1 MSELVEC
8 TTQAEVDAA
17 TAAGNIAVVRAGIV
31 RASGTATVRAS
42 GTATVRASGTAT
54 VSAFGT
60 ATVWAYDSATVWAYD
75 SATVSASDSATVRA
89 SDSATVWA
97 YDAATVRASDA
108 ATVSASGTATVSAA
122 KYVAV
127 HQHSRHAAITGG
139 HLIVVPDIAT
149 VDDWF
154 DYHGVNATDG
164 HVVLYKA
171 VDDQLRSGRGM
182 PYPLGE
188 VVEALDWSPVD
199 ECGGGLHLCATAHHA
214 TAYFPSASRWLACR
228 VAVADLV
235 VITDGAGR
243 SDKVKARRVEVLHE
257 VDIHGR
263 PVGEVA

>member
-89 SDSATVWA
+89 SDSATV
-97 YDAATVRASDA
+97 
-108 ATVSASGTATVSAA
+108 SAA
-122 KYVAV
+122 KCVAV

-188 VVEALDWSPVD
+188 VVEAPDWSPVD

-235 VITDGAGR
+235 VITDGNGQ
-243 SDKVKARRVEVLHE
+243 SDTVKARRVEVLHE

>member
-31 RASGTATVRAS
+31 RA
-42 GTATVRASGTAT
+42 
-54 VSAFGT
+54 FG
-60 ATVWAYDSATVWAYD
+60 SATVWA
-75 SATVSASDSATVRA
+75 SDS
-89 SDSATVWA
+89 
-97 YDAATVRASDA
+97 
-108 ATVSASGTATVSAA
+108 ATVSAA

-188 VVEALDWSPVD
+188 VVEAPDWSPVD

-214 TAYFPSASRWLACR
+214 TAYFPPASRWLACR

>member
-1 MSELVEC
+1 MR
-8 TTQAEVDAA
+8 AY
-17 TAAGNIAVVRAGIV
+17 GAV
-31 RASGTATVRAS
+31 
-42 GTATVRASGTAT
+42 T
-54 VSAFGT
+54 VS
-60 ATVWAYDSATVWAYD
+60 AYD
-75 SATVSASDSATVRA
+75 SATVSAYGTATVRA
-89 SDSATVWA
+89 
-97 YDAATVRASDA
+97 Y
-108 ATVSASGTATVSAA
+108 GTATVSAA

-182 PYPLGE
+182 PYPLGD
-188 VVEALDWSPVD
+188 VVEAPDWSPTNQ
-199 ECGGGLHLCATAHHA
+199 CGGGLHLCATVRHS
-214 TAYFPSASRWLACR
+214 TAYFSGATRWLACR
-228 VAVADLV
+228 AAVADLV
-235 VITDGAGR
+235 VITDGNGQ